1 VTQPPDPPARRV
13 LEADQPLSRSLLWR
27 LQRQFFDRQGV
38 RAWGERIVPFYITSN
53 PWIADAYA
61 QVLLGWLRDG
71 TAPARAGVESPP
83 LLDPRAPV
91 YIVELG
97 SGSGR
102 FGHLFLERL
111 HDLVARAP
119 LPPLRLC
126 YVFTDAAP
134 GNLDFL
140 SRHPLLAPRVS
151 AGEVDFAVF
160 DATADEALTL
170 CGSGERLAEGSLRN
184 PLVVVANYLFDS
196 LPQDAFTF
204 RDGRAH
210 ECAVT
215 LEVPETAAG
224 GGEPGPE
231 LLADLELR
239 WRERPIE
246 GAYYGEP
253 DLDDLLAEYAA
264 ALDDTTVLFPC
275 AALHCLRRL
284 AGWSERGLLLLS
296 GDKGYTRLDELE
308 DLAEP
313 DLARHGSVSM
323 MVNYHALGRWLAR
336 RGGALLTTSHREPW
350 LRVVAGLLG
359 LPAAAAAEIRAAF
372 DAAIERRG
380 PDDYFVLQ
388 QGIAQ
393 LYEHLGIEPLLA
405 WLRLSGWDP
414 SVFLG
419 AFPRLVSLAA
429 GAGEDQRGEI
439 HRAVHEVARAYFPLP
454 EAADLAFPLGV
465 VLCEI
470 GAYDE
475 ALAFLRGSL
484 EQHGANAA
492 TLHNLAL
499 CLFHLGDHEAART
512 YVERALEAA
521 PDFAPAAELRARLG
535 PRQSV
540 GS

>member
-1 VTQPPDPPARRV
+1 MTQPGDPSARHV
-13 LEADQPLSRSLLWR
+13 LEADRPLSRSLLWR

-61 QVLLGWLRDG
+61 QVVLGWLRDG
-71 TAPARAGVESPP
+71 TTVARNGGPTLPIVDPGEP
-83 LLDPRAPV
+83 LYL
-91 YIVELG
+91 VELG

-126 YVFTDAAP
+126 YVFTDAAA

-140 SRHPLLAPRVS
+140 SRHPLLAPRVA

-160 DATADEALTL
+160 DATVDEALTL
-170 CGSGERLAEGSLRN
+170 RGSGERLAAGRLGN
-184 PLVVVANYLFDS
+184 PLVVLANYLFDS

-204 RDGRAH
+204 RGGRPH
-210 ECAVT
+210 ESLVT
-215 LEVPETAAG
+215 LEAPEAADAV
-224 GGEPGPE
+224 EPGPE

-253 DLDDLLAEYAA
+253 DLDDLLAEHAA
-264 ALDDTTVLFPC
+264 ALDGTTVLFPC
-275 AALHCLRRL
+275 AALRCLRWL

-296 GDKGYTRLDELE
+296 GDKGYTRLDELAG
-308 DLAEP
+308 LGEP

-323 MVNYHALGRWLAR
+323 MVDYHALGRWFAR
-336 RGGALLTTSHREPW
+336 RGGALLATSHREPW

-359 LPAAAAAEIRAAF
+359 LPAADAVETRAAF

-380 PDDYFVLQ
+380 PDDFFVLQ

-393 LYEHLGIEPLLA
+393 LYDHLGLEPLLA

-429 GAGEDQRGEI
+429 GAGDDQRGEI
-439 HRAVHEVARAYFPLP
+439 HRAAHEVARAYFPLP
-454 EAADLAFPLGV
+454 EATDLAFPLGV

-512 YVERALEAA
+512 HVEQALEAA
-521 PDFAPAAELRARLG
+521 PGFAPAAELRARLG
-535 PRQSV
+535 A
-540 GS
+540 GE